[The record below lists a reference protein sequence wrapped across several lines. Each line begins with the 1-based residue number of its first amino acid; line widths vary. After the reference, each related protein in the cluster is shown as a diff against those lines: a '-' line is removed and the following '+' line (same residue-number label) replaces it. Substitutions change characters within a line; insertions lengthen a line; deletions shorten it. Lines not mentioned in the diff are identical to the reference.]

1 MSDIFPAALFLC
13 FILWAL
19 NKYLSF
25 SWLHNLRN
33 SPQTYHKKS
42 TSRFG
47 GIAIFLP
54 LLIISLSS
62 NFPEYQFLGLAL
74 LCSTPIFI
82 LGLIDDLNF
91 AIHPFIRILL
101 AVPSP
106 IMYFFLLE
114 LRIESVS
121 IPAIDFLLSYELFGL
136 MFLVFAIVGIV
147 NAFNIIDGFNGLL
160 LAFCIM
166 LILSMILV
174 NGFRADLN
182 WITYIVAIFFAI
194 LAVFIVNFPFGKI
207 FLGDGGA
214 YLLGALIPVGLIKFT
229 FDNDFS
235 PWYVLAVL
243 IYPVTEVLFSIY
255 RKVLIRSKSALEPDG
270 LHFHMLIYKKVT
282 KRIGFR
288 RIRWRHFIVTSL
300 VLLLNFP
307 FMLAANY
314 FSNDTFILMLIC
326 LWFLITYS
334 IIYFLMM
341 PKYIFKR
348 K

>member
-1 MSDIFPAALFLC
+1 MSDIFPLALFIC
-13 FILWAL
+13 FVLWAI
-19 NKYLSF
+19 NKFFRF
-25 SWLHNLRN
+25 SWVHNLRN

-62 NFPEYQFLGLAL
+62 NSPEYQYLGLAL

-82 LGLIDDLNF
+82 LGLIDDLNIS
-91 AIHPFIRILL
+91 IHPLMRIFL

-106 IMYFFLLE
+106 VMYFFLLE
-114 LRIESVS
+114 LRVESVS
-121 IPAIDFLLSYELFGL
+121 VPAIDYLLSNEVFGL

-166 LILSMILV
+166 LIFSMVLV
-174 NGFRADLN
+174 NGVRADLN

-194 LAVFIVNFPFGKI
+194 FAVFIVNFPFGKI

-229 FDNDFS
+229 FDNNFS
-235 PWYVLAVL
+235 PWYVLAML
-243 IYPVTEVLFSIY
+243 IYPVTEVLFSIF
-255 RKVLIRSKSALEPDG
+255 RKVFIRKKSALKPDG

-288 RIRWRHFIVTSL
+288 RIRWRHFIVTTS

-314 FSNDTFILMLIC
+314 FSNNTFILMLIC
-326 LWFLITYS
+326 LWFLIAYS

-341 PKYIFKR
+341 PRYIFKE

>member
-1 MSDIFPAALFLC
+1 MSDIFPIALFLC
-13 FILWAL
+13 IILWAL
-19 NKYLSF
+19 NKYLNF

-47 GIAIFLP
+47 GIAIFFP

-62 NFPEYQFLGLAL
+62 NSPEYQFLGLTL

-91 AIHPFIRILL
+91 SIHPFIRMLL

-114 LRIESVS
+114 LRVESVS
-121 IPAIDFLLSYELFGL
+121 IPPIDYLLNYELFGL

-160 LAFCIM
+160 LAYCMM

-182 WITYIVAIFFAI
+182 WITYIVAVFFAI

-229 FDNDFS
+229 FDNNFS
-235 PWYVLAVL
+235 PWYVLAML
-243 IYPVTEVLFSIY
+243 IYPVTEVLFSIF
-255 RKVLIRSKSALEPDG
+255 RKVLLRRKSALEPDG
-270 LHFHMLIYKKVT
+270 LHFHMLIYKKVS
-282 KRIGFR
+282 KKIGFR
-288 RIRWRHFIVTSL
+288 RIRWRHLIVTAS

-314 FSNDTFILMLIC
+314 FSNDTLILMLLC

-334 IIYFLMM
+334 VIYFLMM
-341 PKYIFKR
+341 PKYLFK
-348 K
+348 KK

>member
-1 MSDIFPAALFLC
+1 MSDIFPIALFLC

-19 NKYLSF
+19 NKYFSF

-62 NFPEYQFLGLAL
+62 NSTEYQYLGLAL

-82 LGLIDDLNF
+82 LGLIDDLNIS
-91 AIHPFIRILL
+91 IHPLMRIFL

-106 IMYFFLLE
+106 VMYFFLLE
-114 LRIESVS
+114 LRVESVS
-121 IPAIDFLLSYELFGL
+121 IPAIDYLLSNEVFGL

-166 LILSMILV
+166 LILSMFLV

-194 LAVFIVNFPFGKI
+194 LAVFLVNFPFGKI

-214 YLLGALIPVGLIKFT
+214 YLLGALIPVGLIKLT
-229 FDNDFS
+229 FDNNFS
-235 PWYVLAVL
+235 PWYVLAML
-243 IYPVTEVLFSIY
+243 IYPVTEVLFSIF
-255 RKVLIRSKSALEPDG
+255 RKVFIRKKSALEPDG

-288 RIRWRHFIVTSL
+288 RIRWRHFIVTAS

-341 PKYIFKR
+341 PRYLFK
-348 K
+348 KK